1 MYYLFLLNQNI
12 VLCLIWNRNWNT
24 AIQDFTDLLKVDPL
38 NSMARMYRGRALS
51 EQNQWN
57 AAVEDLSAAIH
68 LDPKSWQAFFYRAC
82 ILRK

>member
-1 MYYLFLLNQNI
+1 
-12 VLCLIWNRNWNT
+12 
-24 AIQDFTDLLKVDPL
+24 
-38 NSMARMYRGRALS
+38 MARMYRGRALA